1 MGLAERICEL
11 LTPYVGFFT
20 ADATAR
26 HICAKFRI
34 GDSPDEEQ
42 ARQLCD
48 FLRKGLVAYVGAA
61 TAESLAAECLKHVIG
76 VADAQQLETCPP
88 RSG

>member
-26 HICAKFRI
+26 HICAKFHI

-42 ARQLCD
+42 ARRLCD

-61 TAESLAAECLKHVIG
+61 TAESLAAECLKDVIG
-76 VADAQQLETCPP
+76 IADARLVGTRPV
-88 RSG
+88 RSR

>member
-11 LTPYVGFFT
+11 LTPHMGFFT

-26 HICAKFRI
+26 HICAKFQI

-42 ARQLCD
+42 ARQLRD

-61 TAESLAAECLKHVIG
+61 TAESLAAECVE
-76 VADAQQLETCPP
+76 DAIRVRTPN
-88 RSG
+88 G